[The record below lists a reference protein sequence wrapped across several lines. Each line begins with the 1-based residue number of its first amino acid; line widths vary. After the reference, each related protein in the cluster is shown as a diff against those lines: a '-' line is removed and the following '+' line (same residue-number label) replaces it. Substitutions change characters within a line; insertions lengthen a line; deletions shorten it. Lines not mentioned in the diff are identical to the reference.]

1 MEPHENFGAYLK
13 SAREKKGIRLEEI
26 ASITKINLRSLEHLE
41 AGQWKNL
48 PPDPFLRGF
57 IVAYAKY
64 VGLDAREAV
73 NRFLAEIHPNQA
85 PIGSGSE
92 NSPSEN
98 SIAPAKPEPAEKTMI
113 PPGEIRESTKTVPFK
128 KIFIG
133 TGAVAVVLLFFVIMR
148 VGQKASEPQPESGV
162 VAQVENPTAPVAAAP
177 PIPASEIPVL
187 PSAETKT
194 EPTKAAAVPPSP
206 EEPKRITAAAPNAKT
221 DGKVDAKTETSPT
234 TVAATPP
241 ADVAHEVVI
250 EGKERTWI
258 KVVFDKE
265 APVEYFLPEGEKVT
279 YRAKEKLKVVLGNST
294 GTKVIHNGTET
305 KGTKLQGTIRQYLF
319 PDNARF
325 PQDAASRRA
334 ASSKVVDGEK
344 PAAPAAPIATPAPVR
359 EAQEPVR
366 ADD

>member
-1 MEPHENFGAYLK
+1 MEPRENFGAYLK

-41 AGQWKNL
+41 AGLWKSL

-85 PIGSGSE
+85 PLAPASEQTPSVGSV
-92 NSPSEN
+92 
-98 SIAPAKPEPAEKTMI
+98 APAKPQPAQKAMV
-113 PPGEIRESTKTVPFK
+113 PPGEIHESAKTVPFK

-133 TGAVAVVLLFFVIMR
+133 SGAVAVVILFFVIMR
-148 VGQKASEPQPESGV
+148 VGQKASEPQPDSGT
-162 VAQVENPTAPVAAAP
+162 VAQVQSTQTAPP
-177 PIPASEIPVL
+177 TPASELPVL
-187 PSAETKT
+187 PSAEIKN
-194 EPTKAAAVPPSP
+194 EPTKAAAISTP
-206 EEPKRITAAAPNAKT
+206 EQKESEPKRLTAAAPST
-221 DGKVDAKTETSPT
+221 KTEPKVEAKAESPAVP
-234 TVAATPP
+234 VAATPP

-265 APVEYFLPEGEKVT
+265 PPVEYFLPEGEKVT
-279 YRAKEKLKVVLGNST
+279 YRAKEKLKIVLGNST
-294 GTKVIHNGTET
+294 GTKVIHNGTQVT
-305 KGTKLQGTIRQYLF
+305 GTKLQGTIRQYLF

-344 PAAPAAPIATPAPVR
+344 PAAPIAPPPAPPSS
-359 EAQEPVR
+359 EIPK